1 MPLERPARRSC
12 SAVPLDDAGE
22 LSPISLSSL
31 VVLGFPLYIAKFAAR
46 LAEVEASTKCL
57 MDDKP
62 SGSQSSA
69 VPIDTSAPTE
79 SPAERRRNVAL
90 RRLIDEMLGQ
100 VRHIHSSAPLWTP
113 EERAQAEAELEMIM
127 ARVRREASGP

>member
-1 MPLERPARRSC
+1 MDE
-12 SAVPLDDAGE
+12 SASS
-22 LSPISLSSL
+22 SPSS
-31 VVLGFPLYIAKFAAR
+31 KSQ
-46 LAEVEASTKCL
+46 LAEFEASTKCL

-62 SGSQSSA
+62 GGSQPSA
-69 VPIDTSAPTE
+69 TPMDTSAPTQT
-79 SPAERRRNVAL
+79 PGERRRNVAL

-100 VRHIHSSAPLWTP
+100 VRHMHTAASLWTP